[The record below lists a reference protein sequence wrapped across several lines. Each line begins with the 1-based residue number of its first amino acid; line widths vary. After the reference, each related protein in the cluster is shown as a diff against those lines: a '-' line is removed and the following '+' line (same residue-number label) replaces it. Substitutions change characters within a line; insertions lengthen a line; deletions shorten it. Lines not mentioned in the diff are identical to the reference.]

1 MTQSTAEALSGMNL
15 TELEFHY
22 SHDFPLSSL
31 NGFSKLTTLFFRG
44 DNTSS
49 LVIGSVDLP
58 ALTDLTLISW
68 QIEDFSG
75 LSAFPVLRPF
85 ISTGQTVSP
94 MRGSTGF
101 LPLRA
106 STARKSRKK
115 TPSWRPIR
123 TTIFIFLV

>member
-75 LSAFPVLRPF
+75 LERLSDLKTLHIYGADCLSYEGLDRLPSLKS
-85 ISTGQTVSP
+85 INSTEEQKNAIMEAYP
-94 MRGSTGF
+94 DND
-101 LPLRA
+101 
-106 STARKSRKK
+106 
-115 TPSWRPIR
+115 
-123 TTIFIFLV
+123 FIFLV

>member
-1 MTQSTAEALSGMNL
+1 MNL

-75 LSAFPVLRPF
+75 LSAFR
-85 ISTGQTVSP
+85 S
-94 MRGSTGF
+94 
-101 LPLRA
+101 
-106 STARKSRKK
+106 
-115 TPSWRPIR
+115 
-123 TTIFIFLV
+123 